1 MANANYSDTSLGYAP
16 KGGGRSTKGTQGS
29 AASMGFK
36 EKPGFRKPGLP
47 GKGGPNRSAGAPKRS
62 KLGAP
67 FYVDQEGFN

>member
-1 MANANYSDTSLGYAP
+1 MANPNWSQWTSDRGAP
-16 KGGGRSTKGTQGS
+16 AGGRSTKGTQGS
-29 AASMGFK
+29 DSGMSGK

-47 GKGGPNRSAGAPKRS
+47 GKGGPNRSGGAPKRS

>member
-1 MANANYSDTSLGYAP
+1 MANANYSDTAPGYAP
-16 KGGGRSTKGTQGS
+16 KGGGRSTKGTQGGGS
-29 AASMGFK
+29 GVAGK

-47 GKGGPNRSAGAPKRS
+47 GKGGPNRSGGAPKRS

>member
-1 MANANYSDTSLGYAP
+1 MANANYSDVAQGYAP

-29 AASMGFK
+29 DSGMSGK

-47 GKGGPNRSAGAPKRS
+47 GKGGPNRSGGAPKRS